1 MKKNINNLRTKIE
14 TLLKT
19 SSDAQI
25 LMIHEVIKP
34 LVYSKEWSEN
44 NHKES
49 RNFTTNGLSSPVNI
63 MEDVSEGNYGS
74 LYRNN
79 E

>member
-1 MKKNINNLRTKIE
+1 MEKNVNNLRTKIE

-25 LMIHEVIKP
+25 VMIHEVLKP
-34 LVYSKEWSEN
+34 LVYSKEWSQN

-49 RNFTTNGLSSPVNI
+49 MNFTTNGLTSAQNI

-74 LYRNN
+74 LYRNTN
-79 E
+79 